1 MSPMSNLKYVLGP
14 MRLPFLPLTLSCV
27 VLGLATAIW
36 TTDGVSVLHFV
47 LALVGAITAHIS
59 VNAFN
64 EYCDFKSGLD
74 ATTKRTPF
82 SGGSGTLPEKPELA
96 RTALAT
102 AIVAFSVT
110 GAIGVFFVLVR
121 GLAILPLGIAGL
133 LVVIAYTSWLTRSPI
148 LCLLAPGLGFG
159 SLMVMGTDFALTG
172 QYTWTALVAS
182 FVPFFLVNN
191 LLLLNQFPDMAA
203 DRTVGRKHLPITIG
217 RRASSL
223 VYGAFLLATYGV
235 IVLGVALE
243 LLPKTCLLGLATLVL
258 AIPAF
263 AGAYR
268 HSENVEKLI
277 PFLGLNVLI
286 NITTPVLVAVGL
298 FIG

>member
-1 MSPMSNLKYVLGP
+1 MSPMSNLKYLLGP

-27 VLGLATAIW
+27 VLGLATAIR

-47 LALVGAITAHIS
+47 LALVGGITAHIS

-64 EYCDFKSGLD
+64 EYWDFKSGLD

-110 GAIGVFFVLVR
+110 GTIGVFFVFVR

-133 LVVIAYTSWLTRSPI
+133 LVVIAYTRWLTRSPI

-182 FVPFFLVNN
+182 FVPFFLS
-191 LLLLNQFPDMAA
+191 LQMIGAFGSRFILAIATFKLSTLILLNSP
-203 DRTVGRKHLPITIG
+203 TGLCLVG
-217 RRASSL
+217 
-223 VYGAFLLATYGV
+223 
-235 IVLGVALE
+235 
-243 LLPKTCLLGLATLVL
+243 
-258 AIPAF
+258 
-263 AGAYR
+263 
-268 HSENVEKLI
+268 
-277 PFLGLNVLI
+277 
-286 NITTPVLVAVGL
+286 
-298 FIG
+298 